1 MQVLGY
7 ALAHLS
13 RPQADYTLPV
23 VQRTGQQLVLSG
35 ARGSGQMVAAVQQHL
50 RQLCHLVRGCI
61 PAQPQVIIFWPAS
74 SAPGV
79 ALALCTGSST
89 ETSCTRAL
97 YRCGRFARYTNSNV

>member
-35 ARGSGQMVAAVQQHL
+35 ARGSGRMVAAVQ
-50 RQLCHLVRGCI
+50 
-61 PAQPQVIIFWPAS
+61 
-74 SAPGV
+74 
-79 ALALCTGSST
+79 LA
-89 ETSCTRAL
+89 R
-97 YRCGRFARYTNSNV
+97 